1 MRDPKI
7 VSFTMSRIRGKDT
20 SIELKLRRALWS
32 AGHRYRLH
40 VRGLPGTPDITFM
53 KARLAVF
60 CDSSFWHGRNW
71 EAKKVRLAN
80 NRDYWIAKIERNMS
94 RDARV
99 SGELIKWGGRLS
111 ASGMRIS
118 IEMLRVAF
126 RKIAAELRVRL
137 VFSSDAAAAA
147 AVASIAAVASAKLVS
162 VSNILLNNVS
172 QKSASS

>member
-20 SIELKLRRALWS
+20 SIEMKLRRALWS

-40 VRGLPGTPDITFM
+40 VRGLPGTPDIIFP
-53 KARLAVF
+53 KARIAVF

-99 SGELIKWGGRLS
+99 SEELMKAGWMVIRFWDADIDRDVEACVRTIVAGLRARLS
-111 ASGMRIS
+111 
-118 IEMLRVAF
+118 V
-126 RKIAAELRVRL
+126 
-137 VFSSDAAAAA
+137 
-147 AVASIAAVASAKLVS
+147 
-162 VSNILLNNVS
+162 
-172 QKSASS
+172 